1 MSAENEPTQPSALDD
16 MLADLGFDDAGND
29 QLRSSLTELRAS
41 ATEVPV
47 ASPDVVALL
56 QGTTPIRRLPHGRV
70 VVAVAAGALAFGG
83 ASAAAATNNLPD
95 PIQEA
100 VAKVTGAP
108 HPDHRP
114 EAKPVKPTDAP
125 NDAPGQLTD
134 KGDEGPESGNA
145 SRSDNSRA
153 PGQIQKAT
161 KPDPADDGPAK
172 PADPG
177 SHGRARAYDVQFGH
191 TEGNNK
197 KDVSEHR
204 AKKAKKPRA
213 HQFEQGKKSQKFDNW
228 GGENWG
234 QNVKG
239 NNRRGGNGH
248 H

>member
-1 MSAENEPTQPSALDD
+1 MSAENEPTQPSAIDD
-16 MLADLGFDDAGND
+16 MLADLGFDDAGNAR
-29 QLRSSLTELRAS
+29 LRSALTELRTS

-56 QGTTPIRRLPHGRV
+56 QGATRVRRLPHRRA
-70 VVAVAAGALAFGG
+70 VVAVAAGALAFAG

-108 HPDHRP
+108 HPDNRP

-134 KGDEGPESGNA
+134 DGDEGPESGNA
-145 SRSDNSRA
+145 GHRDNSGA
-153 PGQIQKAT
+153 PGQIQKVT
-161 KPDPADDGPAK
+161 KPDPAADGPAR

-177 SHGRARAYDVQFGH
+177 SHGRARAYDVQSSH
-191 TEGNNK
+191 TKGDNT
-197 KDVSEHR
+197 KDLSKHWG
-204 AKKAKKPRA
+204 KKAKKPRP
-213 HQFEQGKKSQKFDNW
+213 HTFDQGKKSQKSGNW
-228 GGENWG
+228 GGKNWG
-234 QNVKG
+234 QDVKG
-239 NNRRGGNGH
+239 NDHRGGNGH